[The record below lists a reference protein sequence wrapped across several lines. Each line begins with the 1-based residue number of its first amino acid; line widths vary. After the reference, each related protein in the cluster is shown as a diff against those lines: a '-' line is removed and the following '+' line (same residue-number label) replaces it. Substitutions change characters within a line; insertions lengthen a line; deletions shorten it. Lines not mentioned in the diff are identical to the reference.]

1 MKTNR
6 ITWENPKPKKGHIN
20 LVDKETSHRLSIN
33 REDIDMT
40 VSVKEGFDRFFD
52 ACLNNEDMQI
62 QGSATG
68 EVLGTVAVEKVL
80 KNTKKELHI
89 LMKKDIPRVDADEL
103 VLKVISKNKVKF
115 KVKKDGRVIH
125 RGSESLAELM
135 WDFEFNFVGTFFYLD
150 QMDKKIEM
158 FPDFIPFE
166 TGHGTYPVRKM
177 NLKDFIKSQRG

>member
-20 LVDKETSHRLSIN
+20 LVDMETSHRLTMN
-33 REDIDMT
+33 QEDCDMT
-40 VSVKEGFDRFFD
+40 VSVKKGFDRLFD
-52 ACLNNEDMQI
+52 ACLNNEDLII
-62 QGSATG
+62 QGRGDG
-68 EVLGTVAVEKVL
+68 EVFGTVAVEKVL

-89 LMKKDIPRVDADEL
+89 LMKKDTPRVDADEFI
-103 VLKVISKNKVKF
+103 VKVISRKKVKF

-135 WDFEFNFVGTFFYLD
+135 WNFEFNFVGTFFYLD

-158 FPDFIPFE
+158 FPDFKPFE

-177 NLKDFIKSQRG
+177 TLKDFIKSQKG